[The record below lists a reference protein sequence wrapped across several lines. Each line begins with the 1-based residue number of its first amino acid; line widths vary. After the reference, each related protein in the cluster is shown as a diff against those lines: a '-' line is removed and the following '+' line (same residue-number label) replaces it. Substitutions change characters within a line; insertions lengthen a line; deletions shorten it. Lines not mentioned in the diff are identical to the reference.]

1 MHLNSMQYFLAC
13 CLSEMTYRRSN
24 NHPPCIEAYI
34 FHSVSMDSES
44 TSYNDLETKVN
55 ASMVEFYLQMAN
67 SARLQVSSG
76 RGYI

>member
-1 MHLNSMQYFLAC
+1 MHYFLTC
-13 CLSEMTYRRSN
+13 CLSEMMYRRSN
-24 NHPPCIEAYI
+24 NRPLCTEVYI